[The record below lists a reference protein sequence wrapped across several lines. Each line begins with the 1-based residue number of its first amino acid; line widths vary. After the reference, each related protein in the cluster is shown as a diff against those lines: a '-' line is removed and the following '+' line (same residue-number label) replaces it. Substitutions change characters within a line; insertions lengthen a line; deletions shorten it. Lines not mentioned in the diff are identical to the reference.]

1 MRDNGLEALW
11 SRPQGSSQERNARG
25 RFHLRFWS
33 GWFFRP
39 KVSYSAS
46 YVELIEDKYTVKR
59 LWYRPPSTES
69 DTDDHCVF
77 WVVENLHEL
86 PTEARIRVFDFSGY
100 GKGKAYK
107 KNFVPHRP
115 LLVEHPHLTLL

>member
-1 MRDNGLEALW
+1 MDWKLFGEDLNQARKNGMPVDVFIYA
-11 SRPQGSSQERNARG
+11 SGPYGS
-25 RFHLRFWS
+25 FD
-33 GWFFRP
+33 P
-39 KVSYSAS
+39 KVSYGAT

-59 LWYRPPSTES
+59 LGYRPPSTES
-69 DTDDHCVF
+69 DTDDHCFF

-86 PTEARIRVFDFSGY
+86 PTEARIPVFDVSGY

-115 LLVEHPHLTLL
+115 LLVEHPHLTLI